1 MTDYKKVNAIYSASR
16 IMKSFTHEQPAMRV
30 TDIAKELDLPKS
42 TVSRLIQNLVA
53 EEFLVKDTNSS
64 RYLLGPAVFT
74 LGGIYATSTH
84 IFKEVTPVL
93 TQVAYETKENV
104 YISVLKD
111 HNVIYVNK
119 SLGPYY
125 SEVSSEIGAKL
136 PAHLTSSGKV
146 LLAAKNETYINE
158 MFKQNNLGD
167 YSEQAIHQFK
177 QEIAKIQEQKY
188 SINSGLLKDDNYSL
202 AVPVYDGNGAV
213 VCALTL
219 VAPISRMSDLKIKKF
234 LEILREASEEASDR
248 LAFAV

>member
-1 MTDYKKVNAIYSASR
+1 MADYKKVNSIYSASR
-16 IMKSFTHEQPAMRV
+16 IMKSFTHGEPAKRV
-30 TDIAKELDLPKS
+30 TDIAEELNLPKS
-42 TVSRLIQNLVA
+42 TVSRLISNLVA
-53 EEFLVKDTNSS
+53 EEFLVKDTNSR

-111 HNVIYVNK
+111 YNVIYANK

-125 SEVSSEIGAKL
+125 ADIISEIGATL

-146 LLAAKNETYINE
+146 LLAAKNETYVNE
-158 MFKQNNLGD
+158 MFKQKKLVG
-167 YSEQAIHQFK
+167 YTEEKIHLFK
-177 QEIAKIQEQKY
+177 KELSEIAKQKY
-188 SINSGLLKDDNYSL
+188 SINVGLLKEDNYSL

-213 VCALTL
+213 VCALTII
-219 VAPISRMSDLKIKKF
+219 APISRISEVKIEKF
-234 LEILREASEEASDR
+234 LETLFEASKEANDR
-248 LAFAV
+248 LAFSV